1 MNVAFDFHFQLGL
14 KIKDFRKYEKLRIFG
29 PQNPKIE
36 EYNNRFDAKLPSILK
51 KSNRME
57 PPVGK
62 VPVLNMDNII
72 LEGNRIKYRK
82 RAFTGVSHMSLDR
95 YKGRFVFRVFWNK

>member
-1 MNVAFDFHFQLGL
+1 M
-14 KIKDFRKYEKLRIFG
+14 KIKDFRKCEKLRIFG
-29 PQNPKIE
+29 PKNPKIE
-36 EYNNRFDAKLPSILK
+36 EYNNRFEDAKLPSILK
-51 KSNRME
+51 KSNRLE

-82 RAFTGVSHMSLDR
+82 RASTGVSHLSLDR
-95 YKGRFVFRVFWNK
+95 YKGRFVFRVFDNK